1 MLTAAE
7 AERRRSAI
15 RAEYARRVEACQTR
29 YRVEAE
35 AILRARKHLTPL
47 SKIIRARE
55 LLRDIYLRE
64 TAELSA
70 ISAEQTE
77 RLREVDADAPPI
89 ALVEGATPRPGTS
102 SSGSDTGEYFSELR
116 SRACR
121 GLAVSTGV

>member
-7 AERRRSAI
+7 ADRRRRDI
-15 RAEYARRVEACQTR
+15 RAEFARRVEQCQTR

-70 ISAEQTE
+70 ISAEQAE
-77 RLREVDADAPPI
+77 RLRAVDAEAPPL
-89 ALVEGATPRPGTS
+89 ALVESATFRPGTE
-102 SSGSDTGEYFSELR
+102 SGSSDTGESPESLQ
-116 SRACR
+116 A
-121 GLAVSTGV
+121 A